1 MLAKLKTHSKQITED
16 DLKASSHHLILLQ
29 SSDSIPEAL
38 ASSGRLKGNLMRR
51 DMLMKA
57 FVKTPVL
64 TENQAGGLM
73 VWLVLDLHSSRFAQM
88 EQVRKAVMLLLAE
101 SPDTLGLA
109 AFGDAG
115 FCHAALCLAAYVSWI
130 NGEKLPNFKMDKP
143 SRSFKK
149 LQVFGVNSADAF
161 AYEHALAAANVL
173 SRTLTA
179 TPGNQL
185 TPRIYR
191 KKVAELAQTHGWQLK
206 EFDQK
211 TLRKLGAGAFLAV
224 AQGSQD
230 DEAAIVHLRRQVA
243 GAKMTVALIGKGICF
258 DTGGHQLK
266 PAKYML
272 GMHEDMAGSAVAL
285 SILHAATELN
295 LPVNLDVWLA
305 IAENHLGPLA
315 YKPGD
320 VVTALNGT
328 TIEMIHTDAEGRL
341 VLADTLSL
349 AARNKPDVM
358 VDFATLTGSMVTA
371 LGTRYSGVLGNNETE
386 LARALAAGVT
396 SGERLCAFPMDDD
409 YAPALDSEV
418 ADIKQCLLEGEADHI
433 LAACFLKR
441 FVADIPWLHVDLSAG
456 NSPKGLGGVDTEV
469 TGFGVAWG
477 IHWLQSQHC

>member
-1 MLAKLKTHSKQITED
+1 MLAKIKTCLKQIVED
-16 DLKASSHHLILLQ
+16 DLTATSHHLILLQ
-29 SSDSIPEAL
+29 NGDCIPESL
-38 ASSGRLKGNLMRR
+38 ASSKRLKRSLTRR
-51 DMLMKA
+51 DMLKRV

-64 TENQAGGLM
+64 TENQAGGLV
-73 VWLVLDLHSSRFAQM
+73 VWLVLDLLSSRFAQM

-101 SPDTLGLA
+101 SPDTLSLA
-109 AFGDAG
+109 AFGEAD
-115 FCHAALCLAAYVSWI
+115 FCHAALCLAVYVSWI
-130 NGEKLPNFKMDKP
+130 NGEKLPNYKTDKP

-149 LQVFGVNSADAF
+149 MQVFGVNSADAF
-161 AYEHALAAANVL
+161 AHEHALAAANVL

-179 TPGNQL
+179 TPSNQL
-185 TPRIYR
+185 TPRVYR
-191 KKVAELAQTHGWQLK
+191 KKIAELAQIHGWQIK
-206 EFDQK
+206 EYDQK
-211 TLRKLGAGAFLAV
+211 ALRKLGAGAFLAV

-230 DEAAIVHLRRQVA
+230 DEAAIVHLRRHVA
-243 GAKMTVALIGKGICF
+243 GAKKTVALVGKGICF

-285 SILHAATELN
+285 SILQAATELN
-295 LPVNLDVWLA
+295 LPVNLEVWLA

-328 TIEMIHTDAEGRL
+328 TIEMMHTDAEGRL

-349 AARNKPDVM
+349 AARNQPDVM

-386 LARALAAGVT
+386 LTRALAAGVA
-396 SGERLCAFPMDDD
+396 SGERLCAFPVDDD

-441 FVADIPWLHVDLSAG
+441 FVSDIPWLHVDLSAA

-477 IHWLQSQHC
+477 IHWLESQC

>member
-1 MLAKLKTHSKQITED
+1 MLAKIKTHSKQITED
-16 DLKASSHHLILLQ
+16 DLTTTSHHLILLQ
-29 SSDSIPEAL
+29 GSDCIPEAL
-38 ASSGRLKGNLMRR
+38 ASSARLKGSLMRR
-51 DMLMKA
+51 DMLMKV
-57 FVKTPVL
+57 FVKTPIL
-64 TENQAGGLM
+64 TENQAGGLV
-73 VWLVLDLHSSRFAQM
+73 VWLVLDLLSSRFAQM

-101 SPDTLGLA
+101 SPDTLSLA
-109 AFGDAG
+109 AFGEAD
-115 FCHAALCLAAYVSWI
+115 FCHAALCLAVYVSWI
-130 NGEKLPNFKMDKP
+130 NGEKLPNYKTDKP

-149 LQVFGVNSADAF
+149 MQVFGVNSAGAF
-161 AYEHALAAANVL
+161 AHEHALAAANVL

-185 TPRIYR
+185 TPRVYR
-191 KKVAELAQTHGWQLK
+191 KKIAELAQIHGWQTK
-206 EFDQK
+206 EHDQK
-211 TLRKLGAGAFLAV
+211 ALRKLGAGAFLAV

-230 DEAAIVHLRRQVA
+230 DEAAIVYLRRHVA
-243 GAKMTVALIGKGICF
+243 GAKKTVALVGKGICF

-285 SILHAATELN
+285 SILQAATELN
-295 LPVNLDVWLA
+295 LPVNLEVWLA

-328 TIEMIHTDAEGRL
+328 TIEMMHTDAEGRL

-349 AARNKPDVM
+349 AARNQPDVM

-386 LARALAAGVT
+386 LARALAAGVA

-441 FVADIPWLHVDLSAG
+441 FVSGIPWLHVDLSAA

-477 IHWLQSQHC
+477 IHWLESQC